1 MDIKLAIFS
10 SCFFQRGTNY
20 TTPALAAVSNF
31 LAQKHGYRTRLYT
44 DSINYHFFKNIK
56 YDEVVFLDDEFI
68 KQFPHIGWS
77 LGKLLAMSMTKEP
90 FVHIDFDLL
99 LINDIPNHIKFN
111 ECFAFHNETYFKKN
125 LFRKETIYEFYSKYS
140 VQNELNYKEAFST
153 NCAIIGGQ
161 NFQLINESC
170 NKVIEYSIL
179 NKSFFEKSY
188 GLPQS
193 RVAVFFEQILLL
205 NIIRN
210 KTLLKTI
217 PTVLQEETLEKI
229 RLEGQELKLIHLW
242 GQKADFFN
250 HFIKIAKNKKISF

>member
-1 MDIKLAIFS
+1 MDIKLVIFS
-10 SCFFQRGTNY
+10 SCFFQGRTSY

-31 LAQKHGYRTRLYT
+31 LAQKQGYRTRLYT

-68 KQFPHIGWS
+68 KQFPQKGWS
-77 LGKLLAMSMTKEP
+77 LGKLLAMSMVKEP

-99 LINDIPNHIKFN
+99 LINDLPNHIKSN
-111 ECFAFHNETYFKKN
+111 ECFAFHRETYFKN
-125 LFRKETIYEFYSKYS
+125 LFKQETIYEFYSKYT
-140 VQNELNYKEAFST
+140 VQNELNYEETLST

-161 NFQLINESC
+161 NFNLINESC

-179 NKSFFEKSY
+179 NKSFFDKNYSSRKS
-188 GLPQS
+188 GI
-193 RVAVFFEQILLL
+193 AMFFEQILLL

-217 PTVLQEETLEKI
+217 PAVIQEETLEKI
-229 RLEGQELKLIHLW
+229 RSKAQELKLLHLW
-242 GQKADFFN
+242 GQKSDFFN
-250 HFIKIAKNKKISF
+250 RVIKIAKNKKISF